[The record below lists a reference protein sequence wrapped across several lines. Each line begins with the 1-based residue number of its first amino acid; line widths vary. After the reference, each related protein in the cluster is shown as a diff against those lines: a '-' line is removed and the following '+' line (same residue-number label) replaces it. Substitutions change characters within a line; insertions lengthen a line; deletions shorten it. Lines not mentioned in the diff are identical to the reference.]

1 MSFLGSVR
9 ETENT
14 QYPNTVGD
22 FEYVR
27 ATGVYASRDEQNLPT
42 SLLLGASGS
51 VRLESREDLT
61 MTLGENAKFLLY
73 DINNTNLLSV
83 YETSSGVGTNVL
95 SDSKLILSSSVPSNT
110 VIVGNVQLDTT
121 GTGFDSVT
129 SIRSILGGT
138 LRLGG
143 DVSFEKATLT
153 RSDSNIVDADFFSR
167 SLQIWKNIAPANR
180 NIQTGELEYNS
191 NDPDMV
197 GFQLVINDNNRLE
210 INKYT
215 RFVGSDSTSRTHVK
229 KLTAA
234 FGVSDLTHDMV
245 STTDNSHF
253 SRTFG
258 SSNDIPAGVDNG
270 HSGLWYEALQN
281 TGVWIDRKVG
291 IGINDPLY
299 NLHVIGDVDAGD
311 KISTNLPIE
320 TTSYVRAQT
329 ILTESDSRVKEKVVT
344 IDPYTSENII
354 SKLRPCTY
362 TQLTGDKK
370 RIDGFI
376 AQEVRE
382 AVPSAVTVRQSP
394 DHGIDDFH
402 YLEAMP
408 LISHL
413 VATVQRL
420 TDRVRALENHA

>member
-1 MSFLGSVR
+1 
-9 ETENT
+9 
-14 QYPNTVGD
+14 
-22 FEYVR
+22 
-27 ATGVYASRDEQNLPT
+27 
-42 SLLLGASGS
+42 
-51 VRLESREDLT
+51 
-61 MTLGENAKFLLY
+61 
-73 DINNTNLLSV
+73 
-83 YETSSGVGTNVL
+83 
-95 SDSKLILSSSVPSNT
+95 
-110 VIVGNVQLDTT
+110 
-121 GTGFDSVT
+121 
-129 SIRSILGGT
+129 
-138 LRLGG
+138 
-143 DVSFEKATLT
+143 
-153 RSDSNIVDADFFSR
+153 
-167 SLQIWKNIAPANR
+167 
-180 NIQTGELEYNS
+180 
-191 NDPDMV
+191 
-197 GFQLVINDNNRLE
+197 
-210 INKYT
+210 
-215 RFVGSDSTSRTHVK
+215 
-229 KLTAA
+229 
-234 FGVSDLTHDMV
+234 
-245 STTDNSHF
+245 
-253 SRTFG
+253 
-258 SSNDIPAGVDNG
+258 
-270 HSGLWYEALQN
+270 
-281 TGVWIDRKVG
+281 VG

-370 RIDGFI
+370 RDGFI